1 MRPSYRPESPPQP
14 QPYRTQVLDH
24 LSLVAGM
31 FEELGITEVIDQAPK
46 QDPEMRIVTAGHAVK
61 AMVLNG
67 LGFINQQLYLVPHFF
82 QNKPISRLIAPGIQA
97 SHLNDDTLGRALD
110 TLYDFGV
117 TALDC
122 LIAATAATRLGLT
135 PKFRHL
141 DTTSFH
147 VDGRYNSAQPPD
159 EQVVHITQGYS
170 RDHRP
175 DLNQVML
182 ELVVE
187 HQAGIPVLMQPLSGN
202 SHDGKAFGQV
212 VSDHI
217 AQLHPTAP
225 PSYLVAD
232 SALYSAENLQKL
244 AEPSLKWITR
254 VPATLHEAQAVLAQ
268 ADPQTMAPL
277 TEGYRYHVVPSSYG
291 GVAQRWVL
299 IYSEPRQPQAQR
311 TVDKQWLKQSDR
323 EVKAFQ
329 TLCRTAFACEADAQQ
344 ALAHFAHDLQATFL
358 HDSTI
363 CPTPQYKKRGRPGP
377 GTQPDQIVSHIVGAL
392 ASRIAARQALVDQHS
407 CFILATNELDEVQL
421 PALEVLAGYK
431 GQAYAEQGVRFLKDP
446 QFLASSLYL
455 KKPERIMA
463 LLMVMTVC
471 LLVYAAL
478 EYRIRQALRAQ
489 QETFPEQKGR
499 RVQNPTARWVF
510 HYFVGIHVL
519 YVPQQGP
526 IVINLAE
533 EHQHL
538 LQLLGKRYTWFA
550 QFIAVCSSSILA
562 EALCR
567 SSPFSGQSREK
578 R

>member
-1 MRPSYRPESPPQP
+1 MRPSYRPYIPPKP
-14 QPYRTQVLDH
+14 QPYRTLILDH
-24 LSLVAGM
+24 LGLVAGM
-31 FEELGITEVIDQAPK
+31 FEELGITEVIDKATQ

-82 QNKPISRLIAPGIQA
+82 QHKPISRLIAPGIQA

-110 TLYDFGV
+110 TLYNFGV
-117 TALDC
+117 TELYS

-147 VDGRYNSAQPPD
+147 VDGRYNSAEAPD

-187 HQAGIPVLMQPLSGN
+187 HQAGIPVLMKPLSGN
-202 SHDGKAFGQV
+202 SSDSKAFGQV

-217 AQLHPTAP
+217 AQLHTPFSST
-225 PSYLVAD
+225 YLVAD

-244 AEPSLKWITR
+244 AETRLTWITR
-254 VPATLHEAQAVLAQ
+254 VPATLTEAQAVLAQ

-277 TEGYRYHVVPSSYG
+277 TEGYRYRVVPSSYG

-299 IYSEPRQPQAQR
+299 IYSEQRQPQAQR
-311 TVDKQWLKQSDR
+311 TVDKQWRQQSDQ
-323 EVKAFQ
+323 EVKAFR

-344 ALAHFAHDLQATFL
+344 ALARLARDVQTTFL
-358 HDSTI
+358 SESTV
-363 CPTPQYKKRGRPGP
+363 CSTPHYRKRGRPGP
-377 GTQPDQIVSHIVGAL
+377 GAQPDQVVYHIAGAL
-392 ASRIAARQALVDQHS
+392 ASRLTDRQARVDQQS
-407 CFILATNELDEVQL
+407 CFILATNELDEGLLSAQ
-421 PALEVLAGYK
+421 AVLDGYK
-431 GQAYAEQGVRFLKDP
+431 GQAQAERGFRFLKDP

-478 EYRIRQALRAQ
+478 EYRIRTVLKEHGA
-489 QETFPEQKGR
+489 TFPDQKGR
-499 RVQNPTARWVF
+499 RIAHPTTRWVF

-519 YVPQQGP
+519 YIPGQGP
-526 IVINLAE
+526 MILNLTD

-538 LQLLGKRYTWFA
+538 LQLLGKRYAWFY
-550 QFIAVCSSSILA
+550 
-562 EALCR
+562 R
-567 SSPFSGQSREK
+567 
-578 R
+578 